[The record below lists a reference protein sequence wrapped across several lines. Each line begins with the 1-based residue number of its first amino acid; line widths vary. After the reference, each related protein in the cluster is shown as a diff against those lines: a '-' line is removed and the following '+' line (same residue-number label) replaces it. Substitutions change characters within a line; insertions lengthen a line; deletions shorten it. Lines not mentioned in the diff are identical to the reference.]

1 MSRDLEYLTYHEKRR
16 LDYLHSNYHYL
27 NEREQLEYNY
37 LLKKSQGA
45 FVEETDTPRTFEEE
59 EVPDELEE
67 VVGDLPV
74 YQSRSQKSKK
84 KAPVPLQN
92 RPKRPRKKVRVKRIL
107 KLIALFFLLIIGGM
121 VFMFVKGLNSKPTG
135 PDAKPAV
142 VEKFNGKK
150 SRDGVNI
157 LILGT
162 DGRIGEKSDET
173 RTDSIMVINVNN
185 KEGKIKMVSFMRD
198 TLVHIDGVSQQNIP

>member
-67 VVGDLPV
+67 VVEDLPV

-84 KAPVPLQN
+84 R
-92 RPKRPRKKVRVKRIL
+92 RPSLLKIGQKDLGKRSVSNGSSNG
-107 KLIALFFLLIIGGM
+107 LL
-121 VFMFVKGLNSKPTG
+121 
-135 PDAKPAV
+135 
-142 VEKFNGKK
+142 
-150 SRDGVNI
+150 
-157 LILGT
+157 
-162 DGRIGEKSDET
+162 
-173 RTDSIMVINVNN
+173 
-185 KEGKIKMVSFMRD
+185 SFSCS
-198 TLVHIDGVSQQNIP
+198 LSVAWSSCL